1 MKYLVVAAA
10 MTASIMTASAQ
21 QRSYYDSHGSFA
33 GSSIYHEKN
42 GTSGAGTTSHYD
54 RNGSFA
60 GSSIRNSDHT
70 ISHYDRSG
78 HFSGSESRPYR

>member
-10 MTASIMTASAQ
+10 MVSSIATASAQ

-33 GSSIYHEKN
+33 GSSIYHPRD

-54 RNGSFA
+54 RNGSFD
-60 GSSIRNSDHT
+60 GSTIRNSDGT